1 MTGLVAICLTISWMG
16 FMFIIVVF
24 CDQIVVILNRISI
37 LERVRVDADRLKGG
51 LVKKRGYQNF
61 RLIFGDEFGISWFFP
76 VRPRIEVCFEDLY
89 K

>member
-1 MTGLVAICLTISWMG
+1 M
-16 FMFIIVVF
+16 
-24 CDQIVVILNRISI
+24 SI